1 MDLLWYREAR
11 FASTALLL
19 LVPELVRCNY
29 YKRLLQS
36 AGLAVTSLGTTAV
49 EQPRADNSVSL
60 RKEYCW
66 SGAFINLKLRGCGD
80 EVQKSV
86 LQDAQISIVTRRQPR
101 CVPASWRCDALNP
114 TPVGLG
120 TVIGTV

>member
-1 MDLLWYREAR
+1 MGPTAGISMPIKKRGVYFVDLLWYREAR

-60 RKEYCW
+60 RKEYC
-66 SGAFINLKLRGCGD
+66 
-80 EVQKSV
+80 
-86 LQDAQISIVTRRQPR
+86 
-101 CVPASWRCDALNP
+101 
-114 TPVGLG
+114 
-120 TVIGTV
+120 